1 MIKLDDLEKFIKHY
15 SNEKNKIKAK
25 IDAFIEVAV
34 NYEDLLEIS
43 KDKELIDREDLV
55 FNDTKEKRYYE
66 NLNDLFV
73 VYEKLIECFE
83 ILNKIDDKKEIHRQ
97 EKNIEEL
104 ISEIRSLKKTSRCII
119 EQENELIMNLD
130 NVIDCVNRI
139 IK

>member
-1 MIKLDDLEKFIKHY
+1 MIKLDGLEKFIKNY
-15 SNEKNKIKAK
+15 SNEKNKIKVE

-43 KDKELIDREDLV
+43 KDKEFIDREDLV
-55 FNDTKEKRYYE
+55 FNDTKDKRYYE

-104 ISEIRSLKKTSRCII
+104 ISEIRSLKKTSRRII
-119 EQENELIMNLD
+119 EQENELITNLD
-130 NVIDCVNRI
+130 NVIDSVNRI